1 MKTEPEF
8 DSLIPAQSFDRRS
21 FIVTSL
27 GAGFALA
34 TQPVMAQTAIK
45 TDETG
50 IVAGEDVLE
59 IIERHRKLM
68 PYNLAGVIDALI
80 IEGDKAIVTGNSKLV
95 T

>member
-1 MKTEPEF
+1 MKPNT
-8 DSLIPAQSFDRRS
+8 IRQRRYRAKHPR
-21 FIVTSL
+21 IDYV
-27 GAGFALA
+27 
-34 TQPVMAQTAIK
+34 P
-45 TDETG
+45 
-50 IVAGEDVLE
+50 GEDVLE